1 MEDNAYKVDFE
12 MLPFVMKELVA
23 VVMKKKYLPLH
34 NALGYIYSSKLYEL
48 LCDGETKM
56 WYSGTLSLY
65 EALEKEK
72 AGERMRDEEH
82 TNTLLFKMFCMENY
96 RAKHDISAGEV
107 LLLFFGYDV
116 FAFLEKSFEML
127 HTQGTDYI
135 LDTISTYIKNKKRG
149 V

>member
-23 VVMKKKYLPLH
+23 MVMKKKYLPLH
-34 NALGYIYSSKLYEL
+34 DALGYIYSSKLYEL
-48 LCDGETKM
+48 LRDEETKM
-56 WYSGTLSLY
+56 WYSSTLSLY

-72 AGERMRDEEH
+72 AGERTRDEEH
-82 TNTLLFKMFCMENY
+82 ANALLFKMFCVENY
-96 RAKHDISAGEV
+96 RVKHDIPAGEV
-107 LLLFFGYDV
+107 LLLFSGYDV
-116 FAFLEKSFEML
+116 FAFLENSFEML